1 VHRRGAAPPAD
12 RGETLDSLPLCQ
24 GAQPAPA
31 GDGEEEEPEQL
42 SDDEEENR
50 EVNLEWRD
58 YVAIVI
64 AMFETVLVPVLVVL
78 AVLLVLVLLI
88 VFA

>member
-1 VHRRGAAPPAD
+1 
-12 RGETLDSLPLCQ
+12 
-24 GAQPAPA
+24 
-31 GDGEEEEPEQL
+31 L

>member
-1 VHRRGAAPPAD
+1 M
-12 RGETLDSLPLCQ
+12 
-24 GAQPAPA
+24 
-31 GDGEEEEPEQL
+31 

-50 EVNLEWRD
+50 EVSLEWRD

-78 AVLLVLVLLI
+78 AVLIVLVLLI